1 MNATSAPQV
10 PRIPGAKSPTRR
22 LILNQPARYDHPR
35 DPVRALENLVDA
47 QIAHDLLNAVV
58 GEIALPMTSTVIA
71 APLNDAGIA
80 TNRLYLLPRV
90 RW

>member
-47 QIAHDLLNAVV
+47 QIAHDLLDAVT
-58 GEIALPMTSTVIA
+58 MIA
-71 APLNDAGIA
+71 APLDDAGIA
-80 TNRLYLLPRV
+80 TNRLYLLSRV